1 MAGAAGSDDDG
12 TIREKRSYRV
22 VIQKTHTPITKPIV
36 EDGQSAK
43 ASAAA
48 ARGALIGESL
58 RYTTDVKASLDRG
71 AKKINQVGK
80 QWGNCKSEILAGHTA
95 EADHAATFN
104 VDASFQG
111 KKVRAVR
118 LASNKELSPDIVV
131 RSGKDG
137 GAIREASSKVCGQ
150 AKHTAKHQRGYGEQD
165 RLVPADQIQDV
176 QQHARKMKLKDSA
189 GRPDVSKEWAE
200 VEHRTT
206 DRIKAEGVES
216 QPRTR
221 RESQDVGQKAK
232 AGSVTTSDIVG
243 GMGRRTVQGAVY
255 GARTAA
261 PIGAA
266 ISGVAHT
273 VQAVASVAKGEKGV
287 ATAGVD
293 ALKGTAAGTLSA
305 TVKGAASGAA
315 TSAARVYAER
325 VSSQLAKRALG
336 SSAPAAAAIFVTDAA
351 WGAVQVAMGSK
362 TWAQFGQ
369 GVASSAKV
377 GVSGLV
383 GAEIGLL
390 LGGPLGAVVGGF
402 CLPMVVEFAEK
413 WLFRATA
420 STDPQDVSTLAEAM
434 LEPAI
439 IGAALAAMASS
450 RRGVE
455 AYRFSQMAKLFE
467 MLGEASAKV
476 YPGRVVTGRGDYQT
490 SADIVVAHEGRV
502 FAIDLRAWKGQ
513 LAPAGRSLQPI
524 PRKLIKRKLHPDGS
538 WRDEIVRNP
547 LLGPVEFSEAARR
560 HLTRHDT
567 RWVGTNIEPVIVFP
581 DGGAVVHGDLKSGNR
596 MLDLNGLRNRL
607 QAGDGRRT
615 PTWMLDNLMQLPV
628 WDTVERGNGEIMQAV
643 LETERFTMALTD
655 GAVDVPFASVARI
668 KVERYGTGDP
678 DFAAAKVILKDA
690 TILAG
695 VVGSQEVV
703 LNRKGAKARHDIR
716 KLRMICPGNFMLA
729 A

>member
-1 MAGAAGSDDDG
+1 MAGAAGSDDDD
-12 TIREKRSYRV
+12 TTRTKRSYRFV
-22 VIQKTHTPITKPIV
+22 SQKARRSITKPV
-36 EDGQSAK
+36 DEHSRTGDYG
-43 ASAAA
+43 AAA
-48 ARGALIGESL
+48 VRGALIGEGL

-118 LASNKELSPDIVV
+118 LASNKELSPDIVI

-137 GAIREASSKVCGQ
+137 RAIREASSKVCGQ

-165 RLVPADQIQDV
+165 RLVPADQVQDV
-176 QQHARKMKLKDSA
+176 QQHARKMKLKESV
-189 GRPDVSKEWAE
+189 GRPEVSKEWSE
-200 VEHRTT
+200 VEQRTT

-232 AGSVTTSDIVG
+232 AGSVATSDIVG
-243 GMGRRTVQGAVY
+243 GVGRRTVQGAVY

-266 ISGVAHT
+266 ISSVAHT
-273 VQAVASVAKGEKGV
+273 VHAVASVAKGEKGV
-287 ATAGVD
+287 ATAAVD
-293 ALKGTAAGTLSA
+293 ALKGTAAGTLST
-305 TVKGAASGAA
+305 TVRGAASGAA

-325 VSSQLAKRALG
+325 VGSQLAKRALG

-351 WGAVQVAMGSK
+351 LGAIQVAMGSK

-413 WLFRATA
+413 WLFRAAA
-420 STDPQDVSTLAEAM
+420 STDSQDIGKLAEAM

-439 IGAALAAMASS
+439 IGAALAAVASS

-467 MLGEASAKV
+467 MLGQASAKV
-476 YPGRVVTGRGDYQT
+476 FPGRVVMGRGDYQT
-490 SADIVVAHEGRV
+490 SADIVVVHEGRV

-513 LAPAGRSLQPI
+513 LAPADCSLQPI
-524 PRKLIKRKLHPDGS
+524 PRKLIKRKLNPDGS

-547 LLGPVEFSEAARR
+547 LLGPFEFSEAARR

-567 RWVGTNIEPVIVFP
+567 RWVGASIEPVIVFP

-596 MLDLNGLRNRL
+596 MLDLNGFRTRL
-607 QAGDGRRT
+607 QSGDRRRT

-628 WDTVERGNGEIMQAV
+628 WDTVEHGDGKIMQAV

-655 GAVDVPFASVARI
+655 GAVDVPLASVARI
-668 KVERYGTGDP
+668 EVDRYGTGDP
-678 DFAAAKVILKDA
+678 DFAAATVTLKDG
-690 TILAG
+690 TLLAG
-695 VVGSQEVV
+695 AVGSQEVI
-703 LNRKGAKARHDIR
+703 LNRKGSKGRHDIR
-716 KLRMICPGNFMLA
+716 ELRMVCPGNFMLA